1 MNQEGEGEGLLP
13 CRVDFTVI
21 EKKSGDKEFMLN
33 LGKELGII
41 YQYKLEKCWQS
52 CSHYSG

>member
-21 EKKSGDKEFMLN
+21 EKKSGDMEFMLN